1 MQCFA
6 ISLML
11 PITDKGL
18 LRFLILNLLCFENE
32 GCNAINS
39 TACDQSYYIYIYW
52 TILYEYINQSYLPI
66 VPFT

>member
-39 TACDQSYYIYIYW
+39 TACNQSYYIYM
-52 TILYEYINQSYLPI
+52 L
-66 VPFT
+66 